1 MKKKSKVSLFL
12 AVFVI
17 AFSLFGANVFSA
29 ENDVLENAQTLSDGE
44 MTKSERLRGT
54 VYFQNLNYG
63 TACDGVLTVIN
74 SNDKSVMPKMHGEKL
89 YVPLRFVL
97 EYYGVCVS
105 WEHESKTVV
114 ITANQNVYRLCVPES
129 SMMLGERMKKLSNPC
144 YIEKGTTFVALDDLP
159 NIVTCSVKYFPEY
172 QSGVVFVGEDWKEER
187 EAERQALSAM
197 EFAVSPF
204 FKMFV

>member
-1 MKKKSKVSLFL
+1 MKKNSKTFLFL
-12 AVFVI
+12 ATLIVTLLLFGTV
-17 AFSLFGANVFSA
+17 AFSL
-29 ENDVLENAQTLSDGE
+29 ENDAPVNANDLQSDE

-63 TACDGVLTVIN
+63 ASCDGVLTVIN
-74 SNDKSVMPKMHGEKL
+74 PADKSVMPKMYNEKL

-97 EYYGVCVS
+97 EYYGVEVS
-105 WEHESKTVV
+105 WEHESKTV
-114 ITANQNVYRLCVPES
+114 IMTANNNSYRLCVPDS
-129 SMMLGERMKKLSNPC
+129 SMTLGERTKELTNPC
-144 YIEKGTTFVALDDLP
+144 FIEKGTTLVALDDLP
-159 NIVTCSVKYFPEY
+159 NIVTCSVKYFPVY
-172 QSGVVFVGEDWKEER
+172 KSGVVFVGESWNDER